1 VARYGIPNITVIDFA
16 NLVIT
21 KTLLWWEGDCI
32 ILCEADSENLLGVR
46 ADNEFWYVKLTDQ
59 EHDEI
64 AENWPDISIVDYY
77 QHSREIYVVS
87 QEGVIVKPPW
97 IWKEFWLD

>member
-1 VARYGIPNITVIDFA
+1 MIDFA

-59 EHDEI
+59 EHDE
-64 AENWPDISIVDYY
+64 
-77 QHSREIYVVS
+77 RE
-87 QEGVIVKPPW
+87 
-97 IWKEFWLD
+97 LA